1 MQYAQLIPVDDGR
14 EIRHR
19 IAVLSRAVKRLDDTF
34 QLRLPPGWVA
44 VPGESGLHFDEG
56 DRDRILAL
64 SRKEKR
70 QRLWAIAL
78 ENLDGDMEA
87 FDVPA
92 TAEGLEEFNR
102 KLGHFNYALCP
113 DDCSWVIAG
122 TTDDYFVVMGTPLIA
137 ESILGRTVA
146 QAYADF
152 EDYAQGNEF
161 LQSRLQAIQR
171 LGQS

>member
-1 MQYAQLIPVDDGR
+1 M
-14 EIRHR
+14 E
-19 IAVLSRAVKRLDDTF
+19 LDPT
-34 QLRLPPGWVA
+34 RTARVER
-44 VPGESGLHFDEG
+44 V
-56 DRDRILAL
+56 ILAASDGAAGIL
-64 SRKEKR
+64 AQSRKEER

-78 ENLDGDMEA
+78 ETLDGDMEA

-92 TAEGLEEFNR
+92 TDEGLEEFSR

-113 DDCSWVIAG
+113 DDCSWAIVC
-122 TTDDYFVVMGTPLIA
+122 TTDDYFVVMGPPGIV
-137 ESILGRTVA
+137 ESILDTTVA